1 MGEVYQATDTN
12 LKRAVAIKVL
22 PGAVAADVDRLA
34 RFQREAEV
42 LASLNHPNIAQV
54 HGLEKSDGTTALVM
68 ELVEGPTLAD
78 RITPGP
84 MPLDEAL
91 PIAKQ
96 IAEAL
101 EAAHEQ
107 GIIHRDLKPANIK
120 VRPDGTVKVLD
131 FGLAKAMEPVT
142 AGLEEASE
150 LRTITTPALTQA
162 GVIFGTAAY
171 MSPEQAR
178 GKPVDKRTD
187 IWAFGCLLFETL
199 TGRVAF
205 SAETTLD
212 TIAVVLG
219 RAPDWSRLPEGTPL
233 NIRRLLERCL
243 EKDPK
248 RRLRDIGDARMELDD
263 ALTEERASRP
273 RSVGDAPNGERP
285 WRTLA
290 LAGWMVVLALV
301 TLSAVVTV
309 WWAHSPEAP
318 AAELR
323 VELTTPSTTDPVSL
337 AIAPDGRRVVFVAP
351 SDGRPQLWL
360 RSLNSPTAQ
369 PLAGTDAAT
378 FPFWSPDSRSIG
390 FFADGKLRRM
400 DSDDGSATILA
411 NAPLGQGGAWNR
423 DGTILFAPAPASPL
437 LQISVTGGE
446 PTAVTTIDPQQVGHS
461 FPQFLPDGRHF
472 LYYVEGV
479 TDARGVYVGA
489 LGGQETKRLLDADAA
504 AVYAPP
510 GHLIFVRQSMLVA
523 QAFDQ
528 VKLAVTGSPFPV
540 SEQVAVQRS
549 APGLSASRDGHIV
562 YRTGSAGGEGEYV
575 WFDRSGKELGK
586 LRSPPGSIRA
596 APSFAPNGRTVAL
609 HTVSGNADIWLVDV
623 ERGAFKRLTVD
634 AADDI
639 LPIWSPDGTRIAF
652 SSTRKAALDLYLTSA
667 SGAGN
672 EDLLLET
679 PQTKALSDW
688 SSDGR
693 FLLYSSSDP
702 KTGFDIWVLPL
713 EGDRKPAPVV
723 QTKFNERLAQFSPDG
738 KWIAYESNESG
749 RYEIYLLPFSKSN
762 GKAGGTV
769 PVSTGGGAQVRWRP
783 DGKAL
788 FYIAHDD
795 RLMMVPITSS
805 SEQALEVGAAVALFT
820 TRVVGGAQQPF
831 ARYQYSVSPDGQ
843 RFLVNTVTA
852 EASAPITLILN
863 WKPKS

>member
-22 PGAVAADVDRLA
+22 PGAVAADADRLA

-78 RITPGP
+78 RITLGP

-96 IAEAL
+96 IAGAL

-187 IWAFGCLLFETL
+187 IWAFGCLLYETL

-219 RAPDWSRLPEGTPL
+219 RAPDWSRLPGSTPL

-273 RSVGDAPNGERP
+273 RSFGDAPNVERP

-290 LAGWMVVLALV
+290 LAGWMIVLALV
-301 TLSAVVTV
+301 TVTAVVTV
-309 WWAHSPEAP
+309 WWAFRPEAP

-323 VELTTPSTTDPVSL
+323 VELTTPPTTDPVSL
-337 AIAPDGRRVVFVAP
+337 AIAPDGRRVVFVAA

-360 RSLNSPTAQ
+360 RSLDTPTAQ

-400 DSDDGSATILA
+400 DSDGGSATILA

-437 LQISVTGGE
+437 LQISATGGE

-479 TDARGVYVGA
+479 TDARGVYVGE
-489 LGGQETKRLLDADAA
+489 LRGNETKRLLDADAA

-510 GHLIFVRQSMLVA
+510 GHLLFVRQLTLLA
-523 QAFDQ
+523 QAFDP
-528 VKLAVTGSPFPV
+528 VKLAVTGRPFPV
-540 SEQVAVQRS
+540 GEHVAVQR
-549 APGLSASRDGHIV
+549 AALGLSVSRDGHIV
-562 YRTGSAGGEGEYV
+562 YRTGSASGEGEYV
-575 WFDRSGKELGK
+575 WFDRFGKELGR
-586 LRSPPGSIRA
+586 LGSPPGSARA
-596 APSFAPNGRTVAL
+596 VPSFAPNGRTVAL
-609 HTVSGNADIWLVDV
+609 HTVSGNADIWVVDV
-623 ERGAFKRLTVD
+623 ERGAYNRLTVD

-652 SSTRKAALDLYLTSA
+652 SSTRKGGLDLYLKSA

-693 FLLYSSSDP
+693 FLLYSNSDP

-713 EGDRKPAPVV
+713 EGDRTPYPFV

-749 RYEIYLLPFSKSN
+749 RYEIYVQPFSRSN

-788 FYIAHDD
+788 FYIALDD
-795 RLMMVPITSS
+795 RFMMVPITSS
-805 SEQALEVGAAVALFT
+805 SEQALDVGAAVALFT
-820 TRVVGGAQQPF
+820 ARVVGGAQQPF
-831 ARYQYSVSPDGQ
+831 ARYQYSVAPDGQ
-843 RFLVNTVTA
+843 RFLVNTITA